1 MKKIKVL
8 IADDHPVVRKGIR
21 RILEMESDIEVV
33 GEAGDGQ
40 QILADFAH
48 LQPDVVLLDIT
59 MPGMDG
65 IEVARRLKKAR
76 PETKVI
82 ILTVHEQEQFLF
94 RAIEADV
101 DGYLLKDLSETE
113 LAIVIRRVNLG
124 NQFVDPAMTRPLLR
138 ELKNL
143 TISRKN
149 RQKNIF
155 TERELEVLRLLAQG
169 LSNKEMA
176 DLLYV
181 SESTLKRTVRGLCQ
195 KLQVDSRSRVVA
207 EARSRGII

>member
-21 RILEMESDIEVV
+21 RILEMERDIEVV
-33 GEAGDGQ
+33 GEAGNGQ
-40 QILADFAH
+40 QVLEDFAH

-59 MPGMDG
+59 MPGVDG
-65 IEVARRLKKAR
+65 VEVARRLKKAR

-113 LAIVIRRVNLG
+113 LAIVIRRVHVG
-124 NQFVDPAMTRPLLR
+124 DQFIDPAMTRPLLR
-138 ELKNL
+138 ELKNIAL
-143 TISRKN
+143 SRKG
-149 RQKNIF
+149 RQKSVF
-155 TERELEVLRLLAQG
+155 TDRELEVLRMLAQG
-169 LSNKEMA
+169 MSNKEMA

-181 SESTLKRTVRGLCQ
+181 SESTLKRTVRGLSQ
-195 KLQVDSRSRVVA
+195 KLQAENRSRIVA